1 MSDYYGKVLELID
14 IKTAND
20 ETYLHIHLFCNQ
32 ERFKFFWKIDQ
43 ETASNL
49 QEVIDFDDKHKYRLA
64 LHTVTKLTDLQSV
77 GLVTKTYLD
86 LSEKIYFECSLDYKN
101 ALEIFNTFESS
112 DDLSNNPCFYT
123 HLSSEQEKNQ
133 PRTDNLE
140 KSVSSIHNPSL
151 KWVRVA
157 IPCVLIFTIIF
168 FINYQPWI
176 QASVN
181 KTDTID
187 VKTITT
193 KAILEKD
200 KHIEKITPKV
210 AATQSISQ
218 VPTIKISES
227 KTFSLPEG
235 TVALTFDDGPSKY
248 TKEIA
253 DILTKYEAGGT
264 FFFIGVNTKK
274 YPDYVQYVHSND
286 FTIGSHSM
294 THPNLASLTYNDQIA
309 EIQQSTKVIEEIIN
323 DEVILFRPP
332 YEAFNEETE
341 KIIQENNYKM
351 ILWNQDPED
360 WKTRDAD
367 KIYHYIQNI
376 DASGS
381 IILLHESQAVIDA
394 LPRILEHLNKQ
405 GLKIVNLK

>member
-14 IKTAND
+14 INITND
-20 ETYLHIHLFCNQ
+20 ETYLHIHLFNNQ
-32 ERFKFFWKIDQ
+32 ERFEFFWKIDRD
-43 ETASNL
+43 TANNL

-64 LHTVTKLTDLQSV
+64 LHMATKPTDLHSV

-86 LSEKIYFECSLDYKN
+86 LSEKIYFECSVDYKN
-101 ALEIFNTFESS
+101 ALEIFNCFESI
-112 DDLSNNPCFYT
+112 DDLSNHPIFYT
-123 HLSSEQEKNQ
+123 QLSSEQEKNQ

-274 YPDYVQYVHSND
+274 YPDSVQYVHSNG
-286 FTIGSHSM
+286 FSIGSHSM
-294 THPNLASLTYNDQIA
+294 THPNLASLTFNDQIA
-309 EIQQSTKVIEEIIN
+309 EIQQSTRVIEEIIN

-341 KIIQENNYKM
+341 KIIQENNYRM

-367 KIYHYIQNI
+367 KIYHYIHGI
-376 DASGS
+376 EASGS